1 MFDPYATKILG
12 KEPQEIK
19 RLQDEGKVTELE
31 FATAA
36 VEGKAFLVEIYQS
49 QGGWTAKSFVAAD
62 D

>member
-1 MFDPYATKILG
+1 MFDPSATKILG

-31 FATAA
+31 FATA
-36 VEGKAFLVEIYQS
+36 VEGKAFLAEIYQS